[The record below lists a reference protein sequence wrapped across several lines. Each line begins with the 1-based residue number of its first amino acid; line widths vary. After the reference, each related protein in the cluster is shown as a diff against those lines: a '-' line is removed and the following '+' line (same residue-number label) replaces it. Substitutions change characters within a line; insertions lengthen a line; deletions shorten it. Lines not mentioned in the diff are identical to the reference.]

1 MTWTLNIKLK
11 QKFQKKD
18 FLWIF
23 KMKKK
28 RPLHA
33 GKNEKIISL
42 MKDERGSKIITKFGT
57 AAPKMYY
64 RVQKDDH

>member
-1 MTWTLNIKLK
+1 
-11 QKFQKKD
+11 
-18 FLWIF
+18 
-23 KMKKK
+23 MKKK